1 MRKKAAKLK
10 QKTNFIFIIVTTA
23 PRFRIYMC
31 GLLIPIHTF
40 RQAKSGN
47 GSKPF

>member
-23 PRFRIYMC
+23 PRFRIYVWAT
-31 GLLIPIHTF
+31 HSNSHF
-40 RQAKSGN
+40 QAGK
-47 GSKPF
+47 KWEWQ